1 MSVENASDTG
11 SLPSS
16 IATLAFNTAHADQRF
31 EERDIVKRQ
40 FQAAVKSARNPRVS
54 EVPLSDE
61 QVDPGYDEGN
71 ALEMLCHEHVGRARG
86 LYYLVHAAVQRR
98 RLRRQS
104 GSVHRRAVC

>member
-40 FQAAVKSARNPRVS
+40 FQAAVKSARNPSVS
-54 EVPLSDE
+54 WL
-61 QVDPGYDEGN
+61 
-71 ALEMLCHEHVGRARG
+71 
-86 LYYLVHAAVQRR
+86 
-98 RLRRQS
+98 
-104 GSVHRRAVC
+104 